1 MKWKW
6 YENEENKMQ
15 ILLLL
20 LAFSSVSWACIPSK
34 TIRPIIAHRRE
45 FLLENS
51 NMTDPVPV
59 NPDALEILDNDASGF
74 RARSDYRAEDQVE
87 EPEVGITVP
96 PMTTTTSTFKPDTI
110 DDP

>member
-1 MKWKW
+1 MR
-6 YENEENKMQ
+6 

-59 NPDALEILDNDASGF
+59 NPDALKILDNTSEF
-74 RARSDYRAEDQVE
+74 RARSNYRAADQVE